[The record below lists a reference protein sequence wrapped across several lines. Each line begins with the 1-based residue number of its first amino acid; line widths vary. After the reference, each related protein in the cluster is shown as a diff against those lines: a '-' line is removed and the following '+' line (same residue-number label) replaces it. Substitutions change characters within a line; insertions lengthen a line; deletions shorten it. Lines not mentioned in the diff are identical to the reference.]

1 METLSHRRIVMF
13 NWLTPNG
20 CFADADGKTRLGV
33 LNDDQVKFSVAAIP
47 NFDTV
52 MFVRRRYE
60 LFDHGR

>member
-1 METLSHRRIVMF
+1 MF